1 MLVLAYKT
9 LNTNKT
15 MSEEISLGPIAE
27 IRHSK
32 ESPLALTVGALFGG
46 AAPLVNFST
55 VHLADLVVFD
65 LAQKKLTVNLESPLW
80 FMVAGSFVLSSKS
93 VFRWA
98 YNTFGDWVSALG
110 LVFMLEGCL
119 VFAPHIAMGVIALVF
134 LVALN
139 AAAYGSVLSLRD
151 QKDKKA
157 IARAAALEEQPEEQ
171 QQQLV
176 APQDVPVLSLT
187 AETRAPNAVP
197 RRKNSREDL
206 YARAV
211 KALCGFTSISVEN
224 LREALGVRQPTA
236 AELMV
241 QLERNGAV
249 GQPDLSDYGR
259 RPVLIRAETWSV

>member
-1 MLVLAYKT
+1 
-9 LNTNKT
+9 

-55 VHLADLVVFD
+55 VHLADLVVYD

-110 LVFMLEGCL
+110 LVLMLEGCL

-151 QKDKKA
+151 QKDEKA
-157 IARAAALEEQPEEQ
+157 VKRAGALAGSSEQQPEEQ
-171 QQQLV
+171 QLV
-176 APQDVPVLSLT
+176 VVDQPQDVPVLSLP
-187 AETRAPNAVP
+187 AEARALP
-197 RRKNSREDL
+197 RRKNAREDL

-211 KALCGFTSISVEN
+211 KIVCKCSSISVEN

-259 RPVLIRAETWSV
+259 RPVLIRETI

>member
-1 MLVLAYKT
+1 MVLVLSYKT
-9 LNTNKT
+9 QITHKRA

-55 VHLADLVVFD
+55 VHLADLVVYD

-110 LVFMLEGCL
+110 LVLMLEGCL
-119 VFAPHIAMGVIALVF
+119 VFAPHIAMGIIALVF

-157 IARAAALEEQPEEQ
+157 VERAAALADSSEQLPEEQ
-171 QQQLV
+171 QLV
-176 APQDVPVLSLT
+176 VDQPQDVPMLSLP
-187 AETRAPNAVP
+187 AEARALP
-197 RRKNSREDL
+197 RRKNAREDL

-211 KALCGFTSISVEN
+211 KIVCRFSSISVEN

-259 RPVLIRAETWSV
+259 RPVLIRETV

>member
-1 MLVLAYKT
+1 LAYKT
-9 LNTNKT
+9 LDTNKT

-98 YNTFGDWVSALG
+98 YSTFGDWVSALG

-157 IARAAALEEQPEEQ
+157 IARSAALEEQQPEEQ

-176 APQDVPVLSLT
+176 AQLQEVPVLSLT
-187 AETRAPNAVP
+187 AETRAPNSAP
-197 RRKNSREDL
+197 RRKNSKEDL

-224 LREALGVRQPTA
+224 LRETLGVRQPTA